1 MGTGS
6 QCAISNGTLVPVPCV
21 SKWGGKNTSREG
33 SNSQLDKQVE
43 DMKQKAVEM
52 RLEKLS
58 GLEKEMF
65 EWENITKKSLPEQWR
80 KNIEWGAGWTSMRDE
95 MKPYVDEDRD
105 LVIYLLEKL
114 MYEQVLENNGKLSNS
129 SAEDDMN
136 RVIREYNGI
145 KH

>member
-1 MGTGS
+1 MTAAMT
-6 QCAISNGTLVPVPCV
+6 QIPVP
-21 SKWGGKNTSREG
+21 TAA
-33 SNSQLDKQVE
+33 L
-43 DMKQKAVEM
+43 
-52 RLEKLS
+52 
-58 GLEKEMF
+58 
-65 EWENITKKSLPEQWR
+65 
-80 KNIEWGAGWTSMRDE
+80 NIEWGAGWTSMRDE